1 MNGEWRRAPCS
12 ATQGRKRGCCANHG
26 SVDGT
31 CLEHRDLPQLRN
43 GERCAHPSTAGVVD
57 SACHEMTRNSWWL
70 PAFSEKVFI
79 LSKQIFYCFHLRS
92 CVSLF
97 LLSLLMC
104 WLANAFIST
113 SGCNIWWSS
122 PLILL
127 PMVIIYQRSAAGFL
141 TLEFHYGEYV
151 ISLTCMLESI
161 VQNISECFSWLN
173 IFLFSVF
180 CFTFFLEENNFPSVF
195 VCLGL
200 LFSVIAVEE
209 DL

>member
-1 MNGEWRRAPCS
+1 
-12 ATQGRKRGCCANHG
+12 
-26 SVDGT
+26 
-31 CLEHRDLPQLRN
+31 
-43 GERCAHPSTAGVVD
+43 
-57 SACHEMTRNSWWL
+57 
-70 PAFSEKVFI
+70 
-79 LSKQIFYCFHLRS
+79 
-92 CVSLF
+92 
-97 LLSLLMC
+97 
-104 WLANAFIST
+104 
-113 SGCNIWWSS
+113 
-122 PLILL
+122 
-127 PMVIIYQRSAAGFL
+127 MVIIYQRSAAGFL